1 MPWCFVHGGELS
13 VGEMS
18 MTRNVMEQISMGKLA
33 ENQILKRSPLALRTV
48 VFSWKLFFCCFSY
61 KKAKIEKILE
71 GLLSATRLAVF
82 YDSPLIMT

>member
-18 MTRNVMEQISMGKLA
+18 VMLNVMEQISMGKLA

-48 VFSWKLFFCCFSY
+48 VFSWKLYFLFFLQKS
-61 KKAKIEKILE
+61 KN
-71 GLLSATRLAVF
+71 
-82 YDSPLIMT
+82 